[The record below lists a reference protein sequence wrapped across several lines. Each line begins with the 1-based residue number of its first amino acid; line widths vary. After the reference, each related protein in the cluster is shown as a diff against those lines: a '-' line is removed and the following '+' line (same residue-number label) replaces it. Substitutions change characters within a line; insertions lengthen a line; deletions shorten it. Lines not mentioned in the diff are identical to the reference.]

1 METQKNERSWQR
13 SWSQQS
19 DRGSVGIRY
28 LRPEPKS
35 CSSTVPACLGRASPW
50 QWLISQGWRE
60 LHSRDPVSV
69 LLTMTLAWHLHS
81 GHSLNKENIWINQ
94 NMLSKCPNT
103 TMTLSQ
109 QFHSPPGSLLIW
121 ADTNPMLLFSF
132 MFLAVPGLRC
142 CVQPFSS
149 SFPLQ
154 CSLQLLIVVASLV
167 VEGARAP

>member
-1 METQKNERSWQR
+1 MDDEMETQKNERSWQR

-60 LHSRDPVSV
+60 LHSRDPVSL

-94 NMLSKCPNT
+94 NMLSRCPNT

-109 QFHSPPGSLLIW
+109 QFSQSFWVSSNLGWYKPYAFIFFYVFGCAGSSLLC
-121 ADTNPMLLFSF
+121 AA
-132 MFLAVPGLRC
+132 FL
-142 CVQPFSS
+142 
-149 SFPLQ
+149 
-154 CSLQLLIVVASLV
+154 
-167 VEGARAP
+167 